1 MPTRW
6 VLSEARCLL
15 APVDHHATDGGVG
28 LHRDRGVLEL
38 ARPDDLEA
46 GALDFVDD
54 LIESDALEIVRVK
67 GGCREQKREAPEIV
81 HVCP

>member
-1 MPTRW
+1 MPQSTTMQPMAASVCTRD
-6 VLSEARCLL
+6 L
-15 APVDHHATDGGVG
+15 
-28 LHRDRGVLEL
+28 GVLEL
-38 ARPDDLEA
+38 ARPDGLEA